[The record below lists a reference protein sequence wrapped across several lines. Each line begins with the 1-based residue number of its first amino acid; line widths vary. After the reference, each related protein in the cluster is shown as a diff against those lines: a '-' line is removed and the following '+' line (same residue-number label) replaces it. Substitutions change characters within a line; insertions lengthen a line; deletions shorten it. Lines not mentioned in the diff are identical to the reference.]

1 LFTAG
6 YIFDRYLSIIGHWN
20 YPREHI
26 LKLAISSLLLAAKLE
41 QPISPS
47 FSKMINLIPDDER
60 KNLTKEILI
69 DLEGDILIR
78 LGFDF
83 NYPCPI
89 QTMERFL
96 RILNFDFNKVV
107 YDMCYQICKFQMN
120 DSKFLAYRP
129 S

>member
-1 LFTAG
+1 V
-6 YIFDRYLSIIGHWN
+6 FDKYLSIIGHWN

-47 FSKMINLIPDDER
+47 FSKMINLIPEDER

-69 DLEGDILIR
+69 DLEADILIR

-89 QTMERFL
+89 
-96 RILNFDFNKVV
+96 
-107 YDMCYQICKFQMN
+107 
-120 DSKFLAYRP
+120 
-129 S
+129 

>member
-1 LFTAG
+1 
-6 YIFDRYLSIIGHWN
+6 
-20 YPREHI
+20 
-26 LKLAISSLLLAAKLE
+26 LAISSLLLAAKLE

-47 FSKMINLIPDDER
+47 FSKMINLIPEEER

-89 QTMERFL
+89 
-96 RILNFDFNKVV
+96 
-107 YDMCYQICKFQMN
+107 
-120 DSKFLAYRP
+120 
-129 S
+129 

>member
-1 LFTAG
+1 M
-6 YIFDRYLSIIGHWN
+6 FDKYLSIIGHWN

-47 FSKMINLIPDDER
+47 FSKMINLIPEDER

-69 DLEGDILIR
+69 DLEADILIR

-89 QTMERFL
+89 
-96 RILNFDFNKVV
+96 
-107 YDMCYQICKFQMN
+107 
-120 DSKFLAYRP
+120 
-129 S
+129 

>member
-1 LFTAG
+1 
-6 YIFDRYLSIIGHWN
+6 
-20 YPREHI
+20 
-26 LKLAISSLLLAAKLE
+26 LAISSLLLAAKLE

-47 FSKMINLIPDDER
+47 FSKMINLIPEEER

-96 RILNFDFNKVV
+96 RILNFDFNKIV
-107 YDMCYQICKFQMN
+107 YDMCY
-120 DSKFLAYRP
+120 
-129 S
+129 

>member
-1 LFTAG
+1 V
-6 YIFDRYLSIIGHWN
+6 FDQYLSIIGHWN

-47 FSKMINLIPDDER
+47 FSKMINLIPEDER

-69 DLEGDILIR
+69 DLEADILIR

-89 QTMERFL
+89 
-96 RILNFDFNKVV
+96 
-107 YDMCYQICKFQMN
+107 
-120 DSKFLAYRP
+120 
-129 S
+129 

>member
-1 LFTAG
+1 M
-6 YIFDRYLSIIGHWN
+6 FDKYLSIIGHWN

-47 FSKMINLIPDDER
+47 FSKMINLIPEDER
-60 KNLTKEILI
+60 KNLTKDILI
-69 DLEGDILIR
+69 DLEADILIR

-89 QTMERFL
+89 
-96 RILNFDFNKVV
+96 
-107 YDMCYQICKFQMN
+107 
-120 DSKFLAYRP
+120 
-129 S
+129 

>member
-1 LFTAG
+1 M
-6 YIFDRYLSIIGHWN
+6 FDKYLSVIGHWN

-47 FSKMINLIPDDER
+47 FSKMINLIPEDER

-69 DLEGDILIR
+69 DLEADILIR

-89 QTMERFL
+89 
-96 RILNFDFNKVV
+96 
-107 YDMCYQICKFQMN
+107 
-120 DSKFLAYRP
+120 
-129 S
+129 